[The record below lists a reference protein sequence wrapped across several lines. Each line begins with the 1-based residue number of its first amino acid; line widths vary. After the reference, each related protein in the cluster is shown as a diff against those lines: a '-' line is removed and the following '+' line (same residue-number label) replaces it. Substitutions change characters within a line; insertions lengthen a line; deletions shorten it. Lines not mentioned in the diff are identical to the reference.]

1 LKRPL
6 LLPLIPL
13 YAAGLALRELRL
25 TRGWEP
31 IRRLRHPVISIG
43 NLSTGGSGKT
53 PLAIALTRLL
63 SRGGFH
69 VDVLSR
75 GYGRT
80 SREPARVQPEGTA
93 EQFGDEPLLIARET
107 GVPVYVAAERY
118 DAGFLAETNFKIARE
133 HSSYVSGHDSGNPRS
148 GSRARDSEKYPGASA
163 PELSCF
169 VHILDDGFQHRQL
182 HRDIDILLVNREDWH
197 DRLLPAGNLRESLNA
212 ARRATALAI
221 PSDNP
226 AFEAELRDWGWAGPI
241 WHVRRHMEI
250 PQISGPVVAFC
261 GIARPGQFFA
271 GLKAAGIPV
280 ASEIVF
286 ADHHRYSSRDM
297 ERVSSSARSAGAA
310 AVVTTEK
317 DRIRLEK
324 LISAMPASVPLENV
338 RLTVSIENESQVRD
352 WLSERLAPARASLP
366 L

>member
-1 LKRPL
+1 MKRPL
-6 LLPLIPL
+6 LLPLVPL

-31 IRRLRHPVISIG
+31 IRRLRCPVISIG

-63 SRGGFH
+63 SRRGFH

-118 DAGFLAETNFKIARE
+118 DAGLLAESNSTR
-133 HSSYVSGHDSGNPRS
+133 DGN
-148 GSRARDSEKYPGASA
+148 ATQ
-163 PELSCF
+163 

-182 HRDIDILLVNREDWH
+182 SRDIDILLVNRQDWH

-280 ASEIVF
+280 ASEIAF
-286 ADHHRYSSRDM
+286 ADHHRYSAPDF
-297 ERVSSSARSAGAA
+297 ERVTSAAQQAGAA
-310 AVVTTEK
+310 ALITTEK

-324 LISAMPASVPLENV
+324 LISAMPVSVPLETV
-338 RLTVSIENESQVRD
+338 RLTVSIENESHVCN
-352 WLSERLAPARASLP
+352 WLSERLTPHPASLP